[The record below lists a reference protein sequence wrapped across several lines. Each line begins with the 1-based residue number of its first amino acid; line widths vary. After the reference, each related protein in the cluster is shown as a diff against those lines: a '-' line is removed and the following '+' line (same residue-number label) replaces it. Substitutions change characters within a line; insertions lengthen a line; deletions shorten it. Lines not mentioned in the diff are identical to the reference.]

1 MASQTEGYPSHN
13 MSQQGDGQPKC
24 IHEIYTDRIRTVLQN
39 LGGKATIVTL
49 LENLKGDNWVQ
60 PSEVFPAIMNGDGI
74 TLNFDDATVSLDSF
88 SEIEA

>member
-24 IHEIYTDRIRTVLQN
+24 IHEIYTDRI
-39 LGGKATIVTL
+39 TL